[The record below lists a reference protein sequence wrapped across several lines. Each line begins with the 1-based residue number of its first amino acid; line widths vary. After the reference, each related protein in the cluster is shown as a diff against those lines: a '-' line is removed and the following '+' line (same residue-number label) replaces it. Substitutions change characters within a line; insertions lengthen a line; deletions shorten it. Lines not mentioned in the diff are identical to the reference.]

1 MSKIDN
7 AGNDTKEDT
16 EADMLLNNDLDDQ
29 NEDVDMKIDQLQQS
43 LDKQNF
49 DLTFIKQK
57 SSDGSYDMK
66 GVISACGAS
75 NSLREDI
82 KSSKLSNEYTL

>member
-29 NEDVDMKIDQLQQS
+29 NEDVDMKIDQL
-43 LDKQNF
+43 
-49 DLTFIKQK
+49 
-57 SSDGSYDMK
+57 
-66 GVISACGAS
+66 
-75 NSLREDI
+75 
-82 KSSKLSNEYTL
+82 